1 MSTYTCTHR
10 QALQQ
15 PTSLLPPLP
24 PRSYISHVTFDPGNS
39 IRSRVG
45 SSALF
50 HHLNNT
56 WEFAPGPRPGTT
68 ALTFYV
74 DFAFKSALYSE
85 VTNIFFDQVVSRMMA
100 ALEGRCREVY
110 GPPNES

>member
-1 MSTYTCTHR
+1 MC
-10 QALQQ
+10 
-15 PTSLLPPLP
+15 
-24 PRSYISHVTFDPGNS
+24 SYISHVTFDPGNS

-50 HHLNNT
+50 HHLNNA